1 MTNFELYKKTL
12 RQEQFIEGMILNCKG
27 CPVPKCGF
35 VGRTAQGITCED
47 VLKEWCDTENSA
59 AEYANASRR

>member
-47 VLKEWCDTENSA
+47 VLKEWCDMENSA